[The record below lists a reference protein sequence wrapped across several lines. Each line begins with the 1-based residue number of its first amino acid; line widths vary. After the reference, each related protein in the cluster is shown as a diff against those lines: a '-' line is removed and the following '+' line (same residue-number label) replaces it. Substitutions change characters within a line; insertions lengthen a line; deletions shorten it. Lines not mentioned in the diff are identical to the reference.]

1 MIFSTYLAESLLHE
15 GSDHAVPKSIA
26 KELESLGFRALS
38 DGAYM
43 INPTKRYTDVIT
55 VQKDGTGI
63 LVMWSVGGKH
73 DNKEITNEETL
84 GLVKEILAKFE
95 AKKGKKLQEAVEKT
109 FQDKKYYVEEKIAL
123 SNLAKLTT
131 RNETITE
138 LINDAQEY
146 ISILNDTKE
155 EFTASL
161 VGRIHP
167 SKKGDHLALGEKAF
181 NSTAKDSEYGY
192 TFSGHDAQTL
202 KEKLN
207 GEILDKN
214 ELLKPIITFLKTVK
228 ELVEINKQSS
238 MSKE

>member
-1 MIFSTYLAESLLHE
+1 MNIAAYLAESILHE
-15 GSDHAVPKSIA
+15 GSDHAVPKPIA
-26 KELESLGFRALS
+26 KELETLGFRALS

-63 LVMWSVGGKH
+63 LLMWSVGGKH
-73 DNKEITNEETL
+73 DNKEVTTDEAV
-84 GLVKEILAKFE
+84 GMVKEILAKFG

-109 FQDKKYYVEEKIAL
+109 FSDKKYYVEEKTAL
-123 SNLAKLTT
+123 SNLAKLST
-131 RNETITE
+131 RNETISD

-146 ISILNDTKE
+146 ISNLNDTKE

-167 SKKGDHLALGEKAF
+167 SKKGEHLALGEKAF

-192 TFSGHDAQTL
+192 TFSGHEAQTL

-207 GEILDKN
+207 GEILDKD
-214 ELLKPIITFLKTVK
+214 ELLKPISTFLKTVK
-228 ELVEINKQSS
+228 ELVEINKLPS
-238 MSKE
+238 MSKV